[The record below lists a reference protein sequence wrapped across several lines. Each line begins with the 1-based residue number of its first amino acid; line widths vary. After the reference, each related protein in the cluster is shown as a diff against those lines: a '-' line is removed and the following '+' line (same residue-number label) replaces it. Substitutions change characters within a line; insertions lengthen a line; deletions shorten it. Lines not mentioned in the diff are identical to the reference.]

1 MSNTIDSLTEPVEA
15 PRRRVEPYLGE
26 TCREKRARAEE
37 ALARYPE
44 LDPDELS
51 RLLHWYR
58 HEASAMDVA
67 LLASD
72 EALRE
77 RFQAFHTTHIAPY
90 SWREKAI
97 TAALG
102 AGVLGL
108 FAFGLMAEAA

>member
-58 HEASAMDVA
+58 REASAMDVA

-77 RFQAFHTTHIAPY
+77 RFQAFHTAHIAPY
-90 SWREKAI
+90 SWREKVI